1 MHGKRIVVTGGAG
14 FIGSNL
20 AEALCEEN
28 DVAVLDDLS
37 TGRIENISH
46 LVKSKKIEFVKGSIT
61 DFKLMNRVMK
71 GADYVFHEAAI
82 VSVPYSVSNPR
93 VTAEVNIS
101 GTLNLLTLA
110 RDCGVK
116 KAVFA
121 SSCAVYGDLPGL
133 PKREEMPTMPLSPY
147 ALTKLAGEHYCR
159 LFTELYGLKT
169 VSLRY
174 FNVFGPK
181 QDPKSEYAAVIPRFI
196 TSALSG
202 KPLTIHGNGEQTR
215 DFTFVKDVVR
225 ANLLAAESDA
235 KGAFNI
241 AGGKRISVNDMA
253 KAVLK
258 ITGSKSQI
266 GYDSARTGDVKHSL
280 ADTTKAKEAFGW
292 MPKYA
297 LEWGLKETAEFF
309 GKPK

>member
-1 MHGKRIVVTGGAG
+1 M
-14 FIGSNL
+14 
-20 AEALCEEN
+20 
-28 DVAVLDDLS
+28 
-37 TGRIENISH
+37 
-46 LVKSKKIEFVKGSIT
+46 
-61 DFKLMNRVMK
+61 
-71 GADYVFHEAAI
+71 
-82 VSVPYSVSNPR
+82 
-93 VTAEVNIS
+93 
-101 GTLNLLTLA
+101 A

-280 ADTTKAKEAFGW
+280 ADITKAKEAFGW